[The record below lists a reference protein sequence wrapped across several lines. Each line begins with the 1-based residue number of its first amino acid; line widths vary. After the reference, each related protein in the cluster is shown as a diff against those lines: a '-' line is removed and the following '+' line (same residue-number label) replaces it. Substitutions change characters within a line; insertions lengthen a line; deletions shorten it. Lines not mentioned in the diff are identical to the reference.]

1 MPICS
6 ALTQT
11 NLVPSTVLGAGVH
24 DAYCVSRKAD
34 CPRTTQYAILP
45 LSPSL
50 RSRVNSTKGRN
61 TRAGFTLIELIV
73 VISMISLIVLIAQVN
88 FFAVLRKNTF
98 KEQVQDFVSTMQM
111 AANAAAESD
120 RRYEVIID
128 LTEQSYL
135 LRQITTSDLSEVLDE
150 EIIVQ
155 NNFGSNCR
163 VAYVEFDDGD
173 YTNEGRA
180 KFRAGHSGWQYGGKI
195 VLLDETEKP
204 YSIVV
209 NRLNRMIELK
219 EGDVE
224 LLVPKAEDEVPF

>member
-1 MPICS
+1 M
-6 ALTQT
+6 QT
-11 NLVPSTVLGAGVH
+11 NSIKH
-24 DAYCVSRKAD
+24 
-34 CPRTTQYAILP
+34 TQYSFGDTPYA
-45 LSPSL
+45 
-50 RSRVNSTKGRN
+50 RHN
-61 TRAGFTLIELIV
+61 TRFGFTLTELIV
-73 VISMISLIVLIAQVN
+73 VVFMISLIVLMAQVN
-88 FFAVLRKNTF
+88 FFAVLRRNTF
-98 KEQVQDFVSTMQM
+98 KEQIQDFVSTMQM
-111 AANAAAESD
+111 AASAAAESD

-150 EIIVQ
+150 EIMVH

-163 VAYVEFDDGD
+163 VAYVQFDDGD

-180 KFRAGHSGWQYGGKI
+180 KYRAGHSGWQYGGKI
-195 VLLDETEKP
+195 VLLDEAEKP

-209 NRLNRMIELK
+209 NRLNRLIELK